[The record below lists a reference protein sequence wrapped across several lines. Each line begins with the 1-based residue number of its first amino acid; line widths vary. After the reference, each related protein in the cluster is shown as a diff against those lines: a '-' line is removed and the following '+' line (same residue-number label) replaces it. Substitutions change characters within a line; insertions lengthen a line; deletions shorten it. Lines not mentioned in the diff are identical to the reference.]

1 MKGKF
6 SALFSTPAL
15 IRRVLLSWLTSVSI
29 AYCVIPRS
37 LQNLQALDA
46 LQQMWL
52 PAVLIMGVIFFSLL
66 CILAYFWN
74 MDQLER
80 WFFLPVFSIL
90 AFFSLRSSFHF
101 PFFIACLFILGF
113 LFCYA
118 IWGWNPSAGYS
129 IKPQKAHRIY
139 PWMLAVS
146 AILFVVFVSIWTVS
160 RVLSFSTPTYDFGIF
175 SQMFYNM
182 KTSGLPMTTVERDGL
197 LSHFHVHV
205 SPIYYLLLPFY
216 WLVPEPATL
225 QVLQAIVLVSAVI
238 PLWKICRGR
247 SLHPLASLL
256 VCLMLLVYPAYSGGT
271 SYDIHENAFLA
282 PLILWLLYSIERK
295 SSLLTILF
303 SLLTLFVKEDAAV
316 YVAVIGLYVFLNG
329 ILHAGQNRRWG
340 IGMGIGIITGS
351 ILWFLYVTGFI
362 ASRGD
367 GVMTYRYQNFM
378 YDGSGSLVSVIKAV
392 ILCPMKALYE
402 CVDREKL
409 SFIGLTLLPL
419 LGLPLFTRRYERY
432 LLLIPYIL
440 VNLMSDYQYQHDIF
454 FQYTFGSVACLFYLT
469 VLNISD
475 LKVDWIRVP
484 VLLAALAIGTSL
496 FCTNV
501 LPKAKQYHN
510 NYQAGK
516 THYASVR
523 ETLSLIPGDASVSA
537 TTFYT
542 TYLSQRQVLYDVKYA
557 STAHILSTEYVVL
570 APNSKTN
577 YTNYSVDGENG
588 YENLTQLLTDNGF
601 EVWQQNGSAVLIYK
615 QTK

>member
-6 SALFSTPAL
+6 SAPTL

-37 LQNLQALDA
+37 LQNLRTLDA

-52 PAVLIMGVIFFSLL
+52 PAVVIMGVIFFALL
-66 CILAYFWN
+66 CILAYFFD

-80 WFFLPVFSIL
+80 WFFPPVFSIL

-101 PFFIACLFILGF
+101 PFFIACLFILIL

-118 IWGWNPSAGYS
+118 IFGWKSSGSYS
-129 IKPQKAHRIY
+129 VKPQKVHHAFL
-139 PWMLAVS
+139 WTLAVL
-146 AILFVVFVSIWTVS
+146 AALFTVFVSIWTVS

-216 WLVPEPATL
+216 WLIPEPVTL
-225 QVLQAIVLVSAVI
+225 QVLQAIVLASAVI

-247 SLHPLASLL
+247 GLNPWI
-256 VCLMLLVYPAYSGGT
+256 CLFLCVLLLVYPAYSGGT

-282 PLILWLLYSIERK
+282 PLILWLFYSIERK
-295 SSLLTILF
+295 SSFLTVLF
-303 SLLTLFVKEDAAV
+303 SLLTLFIKEDAAV
-316 YVAVIGLYVFLNG
+316 YVAVIGLYILLNG
-329 ILHAGQNRRWG
+329 ILHHDQHRRWSLL
-340 IGMGIGIITGS
+340 MGIGIIVGA
-351 ILWFLYVTGFI
+351 ILWFLFVTDFL
-362 ASRGD
+362 ASQGD

-378 YDGSGSLVSVIKAV
+378 YDGSGSLISVIKAV

-440 VNLMSDYQYQHDIF
+440 INLMSDYQYQHDIF

-469 VLNISD
+469 VLNIAE
-475 LKVDWIRVP
+475 LKSDWIRIP
-484 VLLAALAIGTSL
+484 ALLAALAIGASL

-510 NYQAGK
+510 AYQANK
-516 THYASVR
+516 AHYASVR
-523 ETLSLIPGDASVSA
+523 ETLSLIPDDASVSA

-542 TYLSQRQVLYDVKYA
+542 TQLSQRQILYDVKYA
-557 STAHILSTEYVVL
+557 SITHILSTEYIVL

-577 YTNYSVDGENG
+577 YTNYAVDGENG
-588 YENLTQLLTDNGF
+588 YENLTQLLTENGY
-601 EVWQQNGSAVLIYK
+601 EIWQQNGSAVVIYK
-615 QTK
+615 QAE